1 MGFPAL
7 HWIGKFFA
15 VLTLGSFFL
24 PWMRI
29 QPSALKK
36 NTLEVVRSTDAN
48 SAGFWR
54 EMIWMRGGEWGEMWA
69 DPADG
74 FSGFQLAFGATA
86 GTQRA
91 KIQTELASV
100 ALDKKENRPLLGW
113 LLLIPVLTGLGWAAL
128 SIPRVAGIALAIPS
142 VGLFGMYLI
151 LRWKIADAYMDRLI
165 AQLQL
170 SVGWWGTL
178 YGMVGLATVCAILL
192 ARTRGGWNEARV
204 TMFS

>member
-1 MGFPAL
+1 
-7 HWIGKFFA
+7 
-15 VLTLGSFFL
+15 
-24 PWMRI
+24 MRI

-54 EMIWMRGGEWGEMWA
+54 KMIWMRGGEWGEMWA